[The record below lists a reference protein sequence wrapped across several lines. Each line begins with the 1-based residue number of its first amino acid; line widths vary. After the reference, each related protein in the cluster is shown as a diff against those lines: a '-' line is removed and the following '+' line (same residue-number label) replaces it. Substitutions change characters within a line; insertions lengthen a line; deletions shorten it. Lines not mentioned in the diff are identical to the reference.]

1 MLNEKSEKQR
11 RKWSVWLVRPGGQG
25 GFVEQVELG
34 WALKE
39 DGDRRG
45 LGSGTG
51 TLLKNPE
58 PQT

>member
-1 MLNEKSEKQR
+1 M
-11 RKWSVWLVRPGGQG
+11 
-25 GFVEQVELG
+25 EQVELG

>member
-1 MLNEKSEKQR
+1 M
-11 RKWSVWLVRPGGQG
+11 WLERPGGQG
-25 GFVEQVELG
+25 GFVGQVELG
-34 WALKE
+34 CALKE

-45 LGSGTG
+45 LGPGTG